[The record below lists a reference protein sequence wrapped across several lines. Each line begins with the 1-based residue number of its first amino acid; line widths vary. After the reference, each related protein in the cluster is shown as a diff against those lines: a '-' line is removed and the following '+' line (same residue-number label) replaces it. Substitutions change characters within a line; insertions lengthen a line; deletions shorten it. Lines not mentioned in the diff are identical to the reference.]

1 LLFFYKIIIDKKVE
15 NAYYILLGKAM
26 AEKDNFFINKYKINS
41 SKNLDNKINSNK
53 DFNKDQEKKIFF
65 EKIPEDNKQKN
76 DIIPKK
82 KLAALL
88 LILSGIDKAVKII
101 KNFSKEEIIKAV
113 SEIIKIEKIT
123 PEELDAVER
132 NFGKLNIKDLSQYK
146 GGKDFA
152 INLLQKALGMTEGSA
167 LFIKCIEENED
178 KNLSFLENLKPEEI
192 YNFISEESTSVVAII
207 LGLLDPKISS
217 KVLMLFPKEKIPDI
231 IKKLSSKLEINSD
244 ALDIIILKLKKE
256 VEEYKKDK
264 TNTINISGKKKLI
277 EILKLADPEKS
288 KSIIE
293 ELAKEDPSLAT
304 ELEEKIFTFE
314 DIIFI
319 KNEDL
324 EKVLKKYSDDKE
336 IAFILKGASDDIKNK
351 FLTCISKRRKDIIEK
366 EIDYLGKVRKE
377 EVLEK
382 RKKFIEYLKE
392 MEKNGEILLR
402 PDKEIY
408 IT

>member
-1 LLFFYKIIIDKKVE
+1 
-15 NAYYILLGKAM
+15 
-26 AEKDNFFINKYKINS
+26 
-41 SKNLDNKINSNK
+41 
-53 DFNKDQEKKIFF
+53 
-65 EKIPEDNKQKN
+65 
-76 DIIPKK
+76 
-82 KLAALL
+82 
-88 LILSGIDKAVKII
+88 
-101 KNFSKEEIIKAV
+101 
-113 SEIIKIEKIT
+113 
-123 PEELDAVER
+123 
-132 NFGKLNIKDLSQYK
+132 
-146 GGKDFA
+146 
-152 INLLQKALGMTEGSA
+152 
-167 LFIKCIEENED
+167 
-178 KNLSFLENLKPEEI
+178 
-192 YNFISEESTSVVAII
+192 
-207 LGLLDPKISS
+207 
-217 KVLMLFPKEKIPDI
+217 
-231 IKKLSSKLEINSD
+231 
-244 ALDIIILKLKKE
+244 
-256 VEEYKKDK
+256 
-264 TNTINISGKKKLI
+264 
-277 EILKLADPEKS
+277 DPEKS